1 MLNKNLVALWSI
13 SLLALCACT
22 IENAG
27 ASIDPPAMA
36 YYTDPESSSSI
47 AGTSE
52 ELSSSG
58 VKVVENYQIVKG
70 ATVEVT
76 IVKTHFEYVASET
89 GNSVPTTASSSS
101 TAIHQDTPSGSE
113 SRKTKSV
120 IAYCNDET
128 KKYKVEIS
136 LASNDFI
143 EKTLTMDNFGSSCA
157 TIFNKF
163 KDACISE
170 VEIKDNSEGCDEN
183 GSISATCTYSDD
195 SASIDALENELSD
208 TAISDCSRI

>member
-1 MLNKNLVALWSI
+1 
-13 SLLALCACT
+13 
-22 IENAG
+22 
-27 ASIDPPAMA
+27 MA
-36 YYTDPESSSSI
+36 YSDPESSSSI

-58 VKVVENYQIVKG
+58 VKVVESTDIIKSNDS
-70 ATVEVT
+70 EVT

-163 KDACISE
+163 KEACPSE
-170 VEIKDNSEGCDEN
+170 VEIKNNAEGCDEN
-183 GSISATCTYSDD
+183 GSINITCTYMDD
-195 SASIDALENELSD
+195 SVSFDALETEMSN
-208 TAISDCSRI
+208 TAISDCEKI